1 MHPTLLHIGFLTIP
15 TFGFLAAIGLTLA
28 LALSLRTAVTV
39 GLNPDRLWNAG
50 LFAIIAAFVLS
61 RLLLVA
67 TNLHSFFSYPILL
80 LMVPSLT
87 PLGLLLTAVATAI
100 YLRRHQ
106 LPFLDTL
113 DAWAPCA
120 TLAWVFLAL
129 GHFAEGS
136 DPGLPSTLP
145 WAMPNVPGAPFRLHP
160 IALYVAIIA
169 AIITI
174 VLLYHLP
181 RRRAAGS
188 TAALAFALSGCAQ
201 FLITFLRQP
210 EFEDNALGTLLDPIQ
225 WVALGMIVL
234 AALLWQQPRRVVA
247 HAV

>member
-28 LALSLRTAVTV
+28 LALSLRTAATV

-50 LFAIIAAFVLS
+50 LFAIIAAFLLS
-61 RLLLVA
+61 RLLLLA

-100 YLRRHQ
+100 YLHRHQ

-120 TLAWVFLAL
+120 TLAWAFLAL

-145 WAMPNVPGAPFRLHP
+145 WAMLNVPGAPFRLHP

-169 AIITI
+169 
-174 VLLYHLP
+174 

-188 TAALAFALSGCAQ
+188 TAALALALSGCAQ

-210 EFEDNALGTLLDPIQ
+210 EFEDNAFGTLLDPIQ
-225 WVALGMIVL
+225 WVALGMIVT